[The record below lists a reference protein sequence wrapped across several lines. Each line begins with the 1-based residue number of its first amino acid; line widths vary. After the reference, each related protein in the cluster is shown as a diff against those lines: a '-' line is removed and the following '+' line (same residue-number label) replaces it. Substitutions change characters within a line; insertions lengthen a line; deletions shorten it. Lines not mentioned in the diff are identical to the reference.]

1 MRQKREST
9 AKRAMEA
16 MRDPLWIQSR
26 LKQYEPRVFYFDF
39 IECVRKLCI
48 VGLSVFF
55 EEGSSQNLA
64 FGVLVTATFL
74 CVTVRLHPYILATDD
89 VLAIST
95 QAALLL
101 TLCLA
106 IMLKSARDLAAYR
119 PETLAEFEGFQS
131 RVGHALIG
139 IAAAPIA
146 LAILFVM
153 IDLGAASP
161 LARCLQRGARRP
173 SGAKGGVTSVE
184 VTATA
189 AEEEK
194 KAARASLP
202 SPLSSLNEED
212 EEGGG
217 HDEKAGGG
225 GATEDEEAAGEISYT
240 ERRCSGSI

>member
-1 MRQKREST
+1 MRQKRDSS

-16 MRDPLWIQSR
+16 MRDPLWIRSR

-39 IECVRKLCI
+39 IECVRKVCL

-55 EEGSSQNLA
+55 EKGSSQNLA
-64 FGVLVTATFL
+64 FGVLVTSTFL
-74 CVTVRLHPYILATDD
+74 CVTVRLHPYILTTDD
-89 VLAIST
+89 LLAIVSQT
-95 QAALLL
+95 ALLL

-131 RVGHALIG
+131 RVGHALIA

-146 LAILFVM
+146 LAILFAL

-173 SGAKGGVTSVE
+173 RGAKGGVASVE

-189 AEEEK
+189 AKEES
-194 KAARASLP
+194 KAAA
-202 SPLSSLNEED
+202 PLSSLNEED

-217 HDEKAGGG
+217 PDEKAGGG
-225 GATEDEEAAGEISYT
+225 GATEAEDAAGEISYT